1 MAHPLNPSTAH
12 CPDTGETKQTCYCRK
27 SREIPVL
34 PLHATTTRE
43 DTALPAARAH
53 AGRFHLHHAYKN
65 PTGGPP
71 LLHPAHPLLLVSRS
85 SSLVACADQPPLAA
99 FAPMADCFPPEAD
112 DLHRR
117 WLPREIFADIGI
129 VDTDAVV
136 PDATPDAAVVVGVEE
151 LAAQLAGIL
160 GGGTKACQLAPPR
173 KPTPP
178 PAVAAP
184 RHGAQVS
191 QWWFF
196 APREP
201 AAPHRRFLAVLAL
214 TKTALWLQ
222 ACGLER
228 SVVAACGGTNAAG
241 AAAAVAWPFVPYPPM
256 QWQPP
261 PLPPLSCFFLIFLL
275 SWLCVP
281 LRFPFKNPRRFG
293 CRIPIAAAPFWFE
306 FEFGRLLA
314 TRMSHAVSAAAA
326 PGGSN
331 LVNLGG
337 VLDYCY
343 SSSAFPLATYCA
355 VPLPQPANIRGGT
368 GVFIPRTACNS
379 PPAKGKT
386 PAAAS
391 PTRVS
396 ITPTRAWSGRP
407 ATGRKQEWQQS
418 DGMKPALGKKA
429 PHACPRP
436 ELALLPQDWSY
447 R

>member
-1 MAHPLNPSTAH
+1 
-12 CPDTGETKQTCYCRK
+12 
-27 SREIPVL
+27 
-34 PLHATTTRE
+34 
-43 DTALPAARAH
+43 
-53 AGRFHLHHAYKN
+53 
-65 PTGGPP
+65 
-71 LLHPAHPLLLVSRS
+71 
-85 SSLVACADQPPLAA
+85 
-99 FAPMADCFPPEAD
+99 MADCFPPEAD

-256 QWQPP
+256 QWQ
-261 PLPPLSCFFLIFLL
+261 
-275 SWLCVP
+275 
-281 LRFPFKNPRRFG
+281 
-293 CRIPIAAAPFWFE
+293 
-306 FEFGRLLA
+306 
-314 TRMSHAVSAAAA
+314 
-326 PGGSN
+326 GGSN

-379 PPAKGKT
+379 PPAK
-386 PAAAS
+386 A
-391 PTRVS
+391 
-396 ITPTRAWSGRP
+396 RAGR
-407 ATGRKQEWQQS
+407 S
-418 DGMKPALGKKA
+418 
-429 PHACPRP
+429 
-436 ELALLPQDWSY
+436 
-447 R
+447 